1 MKTPRFVWDWFSSHQ
16 PILYEA
22 LRRTSGMVVDFGCGE
37 GSTELLHELC
47 KPTERHLITFDN
59 DMKYLSRY
67 EHLKTSWHEIIFVED
82 WVTLLLTHEEK
93 PWLNCDVALVDQMP
107 WEARTLTVQVIKD
120 HAKFVLVHDVDYFP
134 GHGIFGYN
142 RDPIDGAK
150 HIGLRTYED
159 TFKYWKEFF
168 PLEPWP
174 YEPSGPPTLL
184 GSNFL
189 ECDWDVDY
197 EKYVENE
204 LLIRLG
210 EERD

>member
-1 MKTPRFVWDWFSSHQ
+1 MKKPRFIFDWFSSHQ
-16 PILYEA
+16 PLLYEA
-22 LRRTSGMVVDFGCGE
+22 VLRTEGLIVDFGCGE

-47 KPTERHLITFDN
+47 EPTKRHLITFDN

-67 EHLKTSWHEIIFVED
+67 EHLATSWHEIIFVED
-82 WVTLLLTHEEK
+82 WVTLLLTHEDK
-93 PWLNCDVALVDQMP
+93 PWQKADVVLIDQMP

-159 TFKYWKEFF
+159 TFKHWQEFF

-174 YEPSGPPTLL
+174 FPPSGPPTLL